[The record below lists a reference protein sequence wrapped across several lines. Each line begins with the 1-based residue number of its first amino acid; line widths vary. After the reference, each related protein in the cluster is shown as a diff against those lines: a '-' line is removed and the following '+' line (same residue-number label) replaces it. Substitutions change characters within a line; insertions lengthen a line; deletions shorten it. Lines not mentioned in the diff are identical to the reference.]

1 MRPTETAAGA
11 GAVGTGWWG
20 LRLLGAALLA
30 TVLAA
35 CGDSSPPAQGDDAG
49 GEGVNVAEALS
60 GEQEAAGFARPQGP
74 RPLLFPADHGP
85 HPDYRHEWWYVTGNL
100 ESEAGRHFGFQAT
113 FFRFALAPEPPRL
126 ASRWATRQLWM
137 AHFAVTDTAAGRF
150 HHFERFSRGALGLA
164 GARAQPFRVWLED
177 WALTGVDGG
186 FDELQARLAAEGVA
200 VDLRLE
206 LAKPLVLQGERGY
219 SRKGAEPGNASYY
232 YSAPRLEATGEVA
245 TPDGRH
251 RVSGTAWIDRE
262 WGTSALSEGQSGW
275 DWFSLQLDSGRELM
289 LYRLRR
295 EDGSTDPRSAG
306 VWIDRQGRSR
316 PLDWGDLTLE
326 VLERWESPDD
336 EATYPARWR
345 LEYPEEGLELTIE
358 PTLADQELRGGFRY
372 WEGAVRARGRSAEG
386 PVSGSGYVE
395 LTGYTE

>member
-1 MRPTETAAGA
+1 
-11 GAVGTGWWG
+11 
-20 LRLLGAALLA
+20 ALLA
-30 TVLAA
+30 AAVAA
-35 CGDSSPPAQGDDAG
+35 CGEAPPPGREG
-49 GEGVNVAEALS
+49 PSGEAGVNVAEALS

-113 FFRFALAPEPPRL
+113 FFRFALTPEPLRL

-137 AHFAVTDTAAGRF
+137 AHFTVTDTAAGRF

-164 GARAQPFRVWLED
+164 GARAEPFRVWLED
-177 WALTGVDGG
+177 WALTAVGG
-186 FDELQARLAAEGVA
+186 DFDELRARLAAEGVA

-232 YSAPRLEATGEVA
+232 YSAPRLAAAGEVT
-245 TPDGRH
+245 TPAGRH

-275 DWFSLQLDSGRELM
+275 DWISLQLDSGRELM

-306 VWIDRQGRSR
+306 VWIDRQGSSR

-326 VLERWESPDD
+326 VLERWESPDG

-345 LEYPEEGLELTIE
+345 LEYPEEGVELVIE

-372 WEGAVRARGRSAEG
+372 WEGAVRASGRSAEG
-386 PVSGSGYVE
+386 PVSGVGYVE